1 MKLYRAYPALLLL
14 LSLIFASA
22 LQAAPRTEV
31 IPLSYRTADELL
43 PVVQSTLGSEGKVS
57 AYGNQLIVN
66 AESNKITEIKSL
78 LSQLDTQP
86 HRLLIT
92 VDTRDADEGDEQGYS
107 VNGRL
112 GSHPDTQVRI
122 ISNSTGTQQDGT
134 QQVQATEGSP
144 ALVKIGQS
152 VPISTTEID
161 PYGRPYT
168 RTEYRDL
175 NRGFYVTASLT
186 GNLVHLTIDGGNNSL
201 DRNQP
206 NTINTQSTSTRVSGR
221 LGEWITLSGFSQNA
235 ARSED
240 GILYEYST
248 RGSQDTQLRVKVD
261 LLD

>member
-31 IPLSYRTADELL
+31 IPLNYRTADELL

-186 GNLVHLTIDGGNNSL
+186 GNLVHLTIGGGNNSL

-221 LGEWITLSGFSQNA
+221 LGEWIALSGFSQNA

>member
-1 MKLYRAYPALLLL
+1 MKPYRAYPALF
-14 LSLIFASA
+14 LSLLMTAFAA
-22 LQAAPRTEV
+22 QAAPRTEV
-31 IPLSYRTADELL
+31 IPLNYRTADELL
-43 PVVQSTLGSEGKVS
+43 PIVQSTLGSEGKVS
-57 AYGNQLIVN
+57 TYGNQLIVN

-78 LSQLDTQP
+78 LSQLDTKP

-112 GSHPDTQVRI
+112 GNHPDTHVRI

-152 VPISTTEID
+152 VPISTNEID

-235 ARSED
+235 SRSED

-261 LLD
+261 LLE

>member
-1 MKLYRAYPALLLL
+1 MFIP
-14 LSLIFASA
+14 F

-31 IPLSYRTADELL
+31 IPLNYRTADEIL
-43 PVVQSTLGSEGKVS
+43 PVVQSTLGAEGKVT

-66 AESNKITEIKSL
+66 AESDKIIEIKSL
-78 LSQLDTQP
+78 LTQLDTQP

-92 VDTRDADEGDEQGYS
+92 VATRDADEGDEQGYS
-107 VNGRL
+107 VNGRF
-112 GSHPDTQVRI
+112 GPRSDNQVRI
-122 ISNSTGTQQDGT
+122 ISSSTGTHQDGT

-152 VPISTTEID
+152 VPIATTEID
-161 PYGRPYT
+161 PYGRAYT

-175 NRGFYVTASLT
+175 DRGFYVTASLT
-186 GNLVHLTIDGGNNSL
+186 GNLVHLSIDGGNDSM
-201 DRNQP
+201 DRRQP

-221 LGEWITLSGFSQNA
+221 LGEWIPLSGFSQNTSG
-235 ARSED
+235 SED

-248 RGSQDTQLRVKVD
+248 QGSQDTQLRVKVD

>member
-1 MKLYRAYPALLLL
+1 MKPYRAYLALF
-14 LSLIFASA
+14 LSMLMTAFAA
-22 LQAAPRTEV
+22 QAAPRTEV
-31 IPLSYRTADELL
+31 IPLNYRTADELL
-43 PVVQSTLGSEGKVS
+43 PIVQSTLGSEGKVS
-57 AYGNQLIVN
+57 TYSNQLIVN

-78 LSQLDTQP
+78 LSQLDTEP

-112 GSHPDTQVRI
+112 GNHPDTQVRI

-235 ARSED
+235 SRSED